1 MNELILASGSPRR
14 KELLET
20 AGLKFRIIVADIVE
34 SIPDGA
40 APEDA
45 VKSLAFQKAKA
56 VAELHPESVV
66 IGSDTVVVSGG
77 RILGKPKDE
86 ADAENMLRE
95 LSGKIH
101 KVCTGVAIISKDRTV
116 NFCETT
122 EVEFHALND
131 KEISDYVKS
140 GEPMDKA
147 GAYGIQGKGCVLV
160 KRING
165 DYFNVV
171 GLPVSKV
178 YKELDS
184 FNIR

>member
-1 MNELILASGSPRR
+1 MAELILASGSPRR

-20 AGLKFRIIVADIVE
+20 AGLSFSIIVADITEV
-34 SIPDGA
+34 IPDGA
-40 APEDA
+40 SPEEA
-45 VKSLAFQKAKA
+45 VKSLALQKAQA
-56 VAELHPESVV
+56 VAKLYPDCVV
-66 IGSDTVVVSGG
+66 LGSDTVVVSGG
-77 RILGKPKDE
+77 EILGKPKDE
-86 ADAENMLRE
+86 ADAEKMLGE

-101 KVCTGVAIISKDRTV
+101 KVCTGVAIIGPEKTK

-122 EVEFHALND
+122 EVEFHDLSE
-131 KEISDYVKS
+131 KEISDYVKT

-178 YKELDS
+178 YRELAD
-184 FNIR
+184 FDIR